1 MGSCWSA
8 PRLCRQR
15 GAGAG
20 DGAAEQQLGAEL
32 GPASSEW
39 PKATLSVVSL
49 QGSKLIPGFIC
60 KEALNGSIWRGT

>member
-1 MGSCWSA
+1 MGSCCSV

-32 GPASSEW
+32 GPPSSEW

-49 QGSKLIPGFIC
+49 QRSKLYGFIC